1 MDFTIKKYRDLLSIL
16 ISNKYQFKTFKEFLE
31 DTQINKNI
39 ILRHDVDK
47 LPSNSLKF
55 AKIQYDLDISGVYY
69 FRAVSQSWNEKIIRE
84 ISELGH
90 EVGYHYENMDTCK
103 GNIDKAWDDFR
114 FHLDNLRE
122 LVEVKTICM
131 HGSPLSKFDN
141 KEIWQKFVYKSL
153 DIIGE
158 PYFDINF
165 NNCFYMTDT
174 GRRWDGWNSSV
185 RDKVAQQD
193 QWFKK
198 NITFHS
204 TDDIIRSI
212 QNDEFPDIVMFNFHP
227 QRWHDSPFQWGEELI
242 FQNIKNLIKKYFFA

>member
-141 KEIWQKFVYKSL
+141 KEIWQKF
-153 DIIGE
+153 E
-158 PYFDINF
+158 
-165 NNCFYMTDT
+165 
-174 GRRWDGWNSSV
+174 R
-185 RDKVAQQD
+185 
-193 QWFKK
+193 
-198 NITFHS
+198 H
-204 TDDIIRSI
+204 
-212 QNDEFPDIVMFNFHP
+212 
-227 QRWHDSPFQWGEELI
+227 FQ
-242 FQNIKNLIKKYFFA
+242 FF

>member
-1 MDFTIKKYRDLLSIL
+1 MYDYGSPGKVFQLDEKSMEEYLEKLENEGKNLHEEFFLNENLKRNSIGGKFSYNKITNLSKGKKLLS
-16 ISNKYQFKTFKEFLE
+16 
-31 DTQINKNI
+31 
-39 ILRHDVDK
+39 
-47 LPSNSLKF
+47 
-55 AKIQYDLDISGVYY
+55 
-69 FRAVSQSWNEKIIRE
+69 
-84 ISELGH
+84 
-90 EVGYHYENMDTCK
+90 
-103 GNIDKAWDDFR
+103 
-114 FHLDNLRE
+114 
-122 LVEVKTICM
+122 
-131 HGSPLSKFDN
+131 
-141 KEIWQKFVYKSL
+141 
-153 DIIGE
+153 
-158 PYFDINF
+158 NF

-242 FQNIKNLIKKYFFA
+242 FQNIKNLKKKYFFA